1 MTAGC
6 SGLELGSSRLAGL
19 FFPENKTKQNRS
31 PIQTTKGGEKPKS
44 PDISTICLF
53 AFEKKGESLPT
64 RSKNINK
71 RESNRHQ
78 IRPPQPNVPVRFTP
92 RQIRYSCSP
101 LPFRI
106 TPYCQRR
113 GQALLRLFH
122 ADRYRNL
129 NPQPRSISGTTQYNG
144 STAPSPF

>member
-19 FFPENKTKQNRS
+19 FFPENKTKQITNPNYQRRRK
-31 PIQTTKGGEKPKS
+31 TKKS
-44 PDISTICLF
+44 RYINNLSIRF
-53 AFEKKGESLPT
+53 RKKRESSPT